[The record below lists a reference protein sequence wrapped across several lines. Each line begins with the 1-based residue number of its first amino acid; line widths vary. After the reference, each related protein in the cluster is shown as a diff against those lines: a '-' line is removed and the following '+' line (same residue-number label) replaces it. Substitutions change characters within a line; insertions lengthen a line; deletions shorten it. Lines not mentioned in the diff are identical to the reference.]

1 MTKYKIVLHLK
12 EPTYEFYYWRDKYV
26 EAKHLNE
33 AKAKAKKL
41 LVKQS
46 ERENR
51 IFDVAYIFT
60 KNSKGRFK
68 VTVDKV
74 SVIQKGV
81 LEARRFGIK
90 EWRLH

>member
-12 EPTYEFYYWRDKYV
+12 EPTHEFYYWRDKYV
-26 EAKHLNE
+26 EAKHLSE

-46 ERENR
+46 EKENR
-51 IFDVAYIFT
+51 VFDRAYIFT
-60 KNSKGRFK
+60 RISKGK
-68 VTVDKV
+68 YKIAPEKV

-81 LEARRFGIK
+81 LKAGKLGIK
-90 EWRLH
+90 EWRLR